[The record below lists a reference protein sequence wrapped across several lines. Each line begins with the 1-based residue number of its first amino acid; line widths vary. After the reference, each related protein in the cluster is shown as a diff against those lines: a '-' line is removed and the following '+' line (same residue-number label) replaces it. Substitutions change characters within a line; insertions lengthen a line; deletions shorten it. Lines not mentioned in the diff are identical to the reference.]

1 MTVPGPG
8 ELAARIERALAG
20 RERRRVVREG
30 ASRAAG
36 AVMVGGAA
44 DPAVAFI
51 RRKVRAGDPW
61 SGQMAFPGGFRASA
75 EEALE
80 TTASRETLEETGLD
94 LAHEGRLLGA
104 LDELSPR
111 TPHLPPLIVAPFAF
125 AVPSEPP
132 LMAGDEADDALWIP
146 VRELVDPANRTIFT
160 LALPAGERSFPGI
173 LVRDRVIWGLTE
185 RILFQLWELVGS

>member
-1 MTVPGPG
+1 MPGLS

-20 RERRRVVREG
+20 REPRRVVREG
-30 ASRAAG
+30 ASRAAV
-36 AVMVGGAA
+36 AVVVGGDA
-44 DPAVAFI
+44 DPAIAFI

-75 EEALE
+75 SEPLE

-94 LAHEGRLLGA
+94 LARHGRLLGA
-104 LDELSPR
+104 LDDLSPR

-125 AVPSEPP
+125 AVPSDPP
-132 LMAGDEADDALWIP
+132 LVAGDEADEALWIP
-146 VRELVDPANRTIFT
+146 VREIVDPANRTTFT
-160 LALPAGERSFPGI
+160 LALPGGERSFPGI